1 MFSIRLFKEEISCML
16 QVLHSSLLFPRTLK
30 LTMCLLGNGTATL
43 VSSRVAVVK
52 KLFLFSSLPVFGAY
66 SLQMFWTMTICNI
79 LLQNLPSH
87 FLVILLPLWG
97 GKFDFFHFFF
107 LQSTLF
113 RFFCLFVFYKK
124 FYGGITKIQLI
135 RTLLKVVSNGEVL
148 ITFD

>member
-1 MFSIRLFKEEISCML
+1 MFSIRLFKEEISCVL

-43 VSSRVAVVK
+43 VSSGVAVVK

-66 SLQMFWTMTICNI
+66 SLQMFWTTTICNI

-97 GKFDFFHFFF
+97 GKFDFFQFFSPSVYIIHFFF
-107 LQSTLF
+107 V
-113 RFFCLFVFYKK
+113 CLFGFC
-124 FYGGITKIQLI
+124 FLQKILWWHYQN
-135 RTLLKVVSNGEVL
+135 TVGKN
-148 ITFD
+148 TFESGL